1 MSNVYSFAV
10 HGQFSTSDLSMSDV
24 CYSIN
29 CSSSSNIG
37 EAALHVIPRDKGLN
51 TFSYHYL
58 QKGGLQIAK
67 YFNRGH

>member
-37 EAALHVIPRDKGLN
+37 EAAIVM
-51 TFSYHYL
+51 
-58 QKGGLQIAK
+58 
-67 YFNRGH
+67 